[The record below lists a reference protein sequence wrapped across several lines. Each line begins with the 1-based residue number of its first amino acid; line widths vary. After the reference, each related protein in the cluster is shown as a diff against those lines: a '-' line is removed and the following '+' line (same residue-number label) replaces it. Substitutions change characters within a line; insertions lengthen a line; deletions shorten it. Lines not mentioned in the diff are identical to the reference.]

1 MDREMKYCD
10 LIKRG
15 LSDYRAWSNQG
26 RKDDIVA
33 MCAFDDEA
41 GQYLL
46 VRVGWEGKRRFRQIV
61 LHLRLHEGK
70 IWIETDD
77 TYDGFATELLKAGVP
92 NSDIVLA
99 FHPPHLRQYTDFAV
113 A

>member
-1 MDREMKYCD
+1 MDRITRYQN
-10 LIKRG
+10 LIKLG
-15 LSDYRAWSNQG
+15 LEKRRERHNRPPSNG
-26 RKDDIVA
+26 IDA
-33 MCAFDDEA
+33 MCVFDEER
-41 GQYLL
+41 GHYLL
-46 VRVGWEGKRRFRQIV
+46 LYVGWKDPHRVEKTM
-61 LHLRLHEGK
+61 LHIRLHDGK

-77 TYDGFATELLKAGVP
+77 TEDGFANELLRAGVP

>member
-1 MDREMKYCD
+1 MDQSAEYRE
-10 LIKRG
+10 LIKGG
-15 LSDYRAWSNQG
+15 LSRRCDFFNRSGQNGLEATC
-26 RKDDIVA
+26 VL
-33 MCAFDDEA
+33 DDES

-46 VRVGWEGKRRFRQIV
+46 IWIGWRNQRRVQITMLYV
-61 LHLRLHEGK
+61 RLHEGK

-77 TYDGFATELLKAGVP
+77 TEDGFATELLKAGVP

>member
-1 MDREMKYCD
+1 MDRKVKYAD
-10 LIKRG
+10 LIKSE
-15 LSDYRAWSNQG
+15 LMKYREFSNQG
-26 RKDDIVA
+26 RRDNIEA
-33 MCAFDDEA
+33 MCAFDDDA

-46 VRVGWEGKRRFRQIV
+46 VRVGWDGKRRFRQIV
-61 LHLRLHEGK
+61 LHIRLQAGK

>member
-1 MDREMKYCD
+1 MGREMNYRD
-10 LIKRG
+10 LIKREMLKYCE
-15 LSDYRAWSNQG
+15 LSNRA
-26 RKDDIVA
+26 RKDNIEA
-33 MCAFDDEA
+33 MCAFDDDG

-46 VRVGWEGKRRFRQIV
+46 VRVGWDGKRRFRQIV
-61 LHLRLHEGK
+61 LHLRLHKEK
-70 IWIETDD
+70 IWIETDE
-77 TYDGFATELLKAGVP
+77 TYDGITAALLKAGVP